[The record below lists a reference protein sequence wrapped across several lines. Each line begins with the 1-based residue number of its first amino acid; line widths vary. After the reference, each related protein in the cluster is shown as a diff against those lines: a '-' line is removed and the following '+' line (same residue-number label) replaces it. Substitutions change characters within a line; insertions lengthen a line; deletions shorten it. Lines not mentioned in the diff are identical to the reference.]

1 MGRKSVRRPLSD
13 AELDALLARVRTDT
27 AREVPPRAPELIRA
41 AAFEVRAHPVVRGLS
56 VVSVGA
62 LAFFAATVVA
72 PAVAGALVTLWWL
85 VPVVGFAWT
94 VLRAQGSS

>member
-1 MGRKSVRRPLSD
+1 MRTPLSD

-27 AREVPPRAPELIRA
+27 ARAVPPRRLERA
-41 AAFEVRAHPVVRGLS
+41 AAFEVRVHPAVRGLS

-62 LAFFAATVVA
+62 LALFAGTVAA
-72 PAVAGALVTLWWL
+72 PAVAGALPTLWWL
-85 VPVVGFAWT
+85 VPLVGFAWT